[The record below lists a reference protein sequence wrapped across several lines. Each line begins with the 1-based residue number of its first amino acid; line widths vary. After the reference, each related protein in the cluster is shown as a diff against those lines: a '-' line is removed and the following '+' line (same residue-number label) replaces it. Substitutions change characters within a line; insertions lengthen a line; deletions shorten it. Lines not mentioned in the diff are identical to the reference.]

1 MFLVLGCRECR
12 IDWCQNQNISVGAWS
27 PLGGPRVPILQH
39 PALQALAE
47 KYQRSPAQIVLRWDI
62 QRNLV
67 IIPKSSHQERIINNR
82 QIFDFTLC
90 KCQYKFVQKVENNNV
105 QI

>member
-47 KYQRSPAQIVLRWDI
+47 KYQRSTAQIVLRWDI

-82 QIFDFTLC
+82 QIFDFTLS
-90 KCQYKFVQKVENNNV
+90 EEDM
-105 QI
+105 